1 MFTIYLFVRFLKKKK
16 HYLVSF
22 FFFFLIRHCG
32 IRDVSSLTR
41 DQTQSPYIGSAE
53 P

>member
-22 FFFFLIRHCG
+22 FFFFF
-32 IRDVSSLTR
+32 
-41 DQTQSPYIGSAE
+41 DQALWHEGC
-53 P
+53 